1 MTTAP
6 LLSAILVTPDTFAR
20 LAKVVAALRAQSAR
34 ERIELVIVAPSEEGL
49 HMPRGDVEGFHGV
62 RVVGVGEIDAVGVAQ
77 AAGTRAAS
85 GPIVVCVEEHSF
97 PASGWAEALIRAHEG
112 PWVAVGAGVANAN
125 PRSGASWTMLFLD
138 FGQWVLPAP
147 PGPAKLLPSHQT
159 SYKRDV
165 LLTYGE
171 TLGDLLE
178 TETTLQQDLT
188 AKGHALYFEPTART
202 DHVNVSRVWDVAVV
216 EFHNYK
222 ALAGNRVRDGHWSL
236 ARRAAYVVGSPL
248 IPLVRGGRA
257 VRELRRRGLARR
269 LLPMILPTLAI
280 GLIAGTAGE
289 VLGFSIGAGD
299 SPRRRV
305 TFELDRLSHV
315 NDRDRCGLLDG
326 SIP

>member
-1 MTTAP
+1 
-6 LLSAILVTPDTFAR
+6 
-20 LAKVVAALRAQSAR
+20 
-34 ERIELVIVAPSEEGL
+34 
-49 HMPRGDVEGFHGV
+49 
-62 RVVGVGEIDAVGVAQ
+62 VVGVGEIDAVGVAQ
-77 AAGTRAAS
+77 AAGIRAAS

-97 PASGWAEALIRAHEG
+97 PAPGWAEALIRAHEG
-112 PWVAVGAGVANAN
+112 PWAAVGAGVANAN

-138 FGQWVLPAP
+138 FGRWVLPAP

-171 TLGDLLE
+171 ALGDLLE

-188 AKGHALYFEPTART
+188 AKGHALYFEPAART

-257 VRELRRRGLARR
+257 VGELRRRGLARR
-269 LLPMILPTLAI
+269 LLPAILPTFAI
-280 GLIAGTAGE
+280 GLIAGTVGE
-289 VLGFSIGAGD
+289 VLGFAIGAGD

-315 NDRDRCGLLDG
+315 NDRDRRGLLDG